1 MNSRTGISTTGACL
15 LVLLLAPG
23 AWSLAQDLGPDSVPN
38 SRLQDDEAPE
48 IRLSD
53 LMEVEYK
60 RGKAL
65 PAEITAYEG
74 QTVKITGLMALG
86 TPEGEETFQLVND
99 ACGCGQS
106 KVQHFVEV
114 TMPEGDLTQY
124 TPEEITVTGVFEASE
139 KFEDGFVVSVWRL
152 KATKIVKNDRG

>member
-1 MNSRTGISTTGACL
+1 MNKRTGLCL
-15 LVLLLAPG
+15 LMALMTPG
-23 AWSLAQDLGPDSVPN
+23 AWSLAQSADA
-38 SRLQDDEAPE
+38 SRVERTLVQDDEVPE
-48 IRLSD
+48 IKLTD

-65 PAEITAYEG
+65 PADITAYSG
-74 QTVKITGLMALG
+74 KTIKITGLMAIG
-86 TPEGEETFQLVND
+86 TPEGMQTFQLVND

-106 KVQHFVEV
+106 KVQHFVEI
-114 TMPEGDLTQY
+114 TMPDGELTNY

-139 KFEDGFVVSVWRL
+139 KMEDGFVVSIWRL